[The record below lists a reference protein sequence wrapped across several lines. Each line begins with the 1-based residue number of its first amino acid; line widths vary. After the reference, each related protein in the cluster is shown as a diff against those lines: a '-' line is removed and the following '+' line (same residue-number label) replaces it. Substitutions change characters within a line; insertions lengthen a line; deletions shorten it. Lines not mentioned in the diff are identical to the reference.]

1 MDEAR
6 AVTTRFALLATAG
19 LLLAAGPVHG
29 GDWDGPYAGLGGAA
43 PGSSITDSSYR
54 SPYHGDALGLDADR
68 SGALLSGYSG
78 FGWSRGGL
86 YLGGETGLNPS
97 FHSRSPASTLDEGDP
112 APRGPLGISGLMG
125 GLVRPDT
132 LLYGRAGYQ
141 PLRSSGPLVPGF
153 RDGDLLDGLRLGAGA
168 EFRLWD
174 NTRLRLEYNQ
184 VWREDGSGIG
194 GGPADD
200 APYSESW
207 FEAGGVLRF

>member
-1 MDEAR
+1 MDEAS

-29 GDWDGPYAGLGGAA
+29 GDWNGPYAGLGGAA
-43 PGSSITDSSYR
+43 PSSSVTGSSYR

-68 SGALLSGYSG
+68 AGALLSGYSG

-86 YLGGETGLNPS
+86 YLGGEAGLDPS
-97 FHSRSPASTLDEGDP
+97 FGSRRPAHALDDADP

-132 LLYGRAGYQ
+132 LLYGRAGYL
-141 PLRSSGPLVPGF
+141 PSRSGPLVPGF
-153 RDGDLLDGLRLGAGA
+153 RDGDLLNGLRLGAGA

-174 NTRLRLEYNQ
+174 NTRLRLEYNH
-184 VWREDGSGIG
+184 VWHDNGAGVDDGAVG
-194 GGPADD
+194 DN
-200 APYSESW
+200 PYSESW